1 MYSTSRRLVSRRG
14 SLYHSPR
21 RQAQRVQ
28 RDDGHIPRHD
38 RQRSEDDIELLT
50 RASTMMSMQYRSC
63 CSACCGNSACSA
75 TLERDVAGVQRRGV
89 QLPSLS
95 LSLEADRRTDGQGGS
110 LVRDGCRWRWR
121 WHTHTQT
128 HTYNVQ
134 YMRSTILVQVHNAD
148 EDQEKENIA
157 VISLDDWRERE
168 RERAWRR
175 RRIFL
180 SIRLCPC
187 LHRNR

>member
-1 MYSTSRRLVSRRG
+1 MKMRSSMYSTSRRLVSRRG

-95 LSLEADRRTDGQGGS
+95 LSLSRGETDRQTDR
-110 LVRDGCRWRWR
+110 VEVMCERWMQMEMEMPHTHK
-121 WHTHTQT
+121 HTHTM
-128 HTYNVQ
+128 YN
-134 YMRSTILVQVHNAD
+134 T
-148 EDQEKENIA
+148 
-157 VISLDDWRERE
+157 
-168 RERAWRR
+168 
-175 RRIFL
+175 
-180 SIRLCPC
+180 
-187 LHRNR
+187 

>member
-1 MYSTSRRLVSRRG
+1 MKMRSSMYSTSRRLVSRRG

-95 LSLEADRRTDGQGGS
+95 LSLSLEERQTDRRTGWKS
-110 LVRDGCRWRWR
+110 CVRDGCRWRWR
-121 WHTHTQT
+121 CHTHTNT
-128 HTYNVQ
+128 HIQCTIHEKYDTGT
-134 YMRSTILVQVHNAD
+134 STQC
-148 EDQEKENIA
+148 
-157 VISLDDWRERE
+157 R
-168 RERAWRR
+168 
-175 RRIFL
+175 
-180 SIRLCPC
+180 
-187 LHRNR
+187 